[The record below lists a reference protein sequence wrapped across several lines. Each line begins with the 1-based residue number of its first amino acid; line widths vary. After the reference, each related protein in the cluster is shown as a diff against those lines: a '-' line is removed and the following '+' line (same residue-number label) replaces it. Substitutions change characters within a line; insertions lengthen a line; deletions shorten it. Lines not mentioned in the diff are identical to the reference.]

1 MVGICLVAES
11 FLKVHLSQHYV
22 LHAKYMQIHFQ
33 VYPSRAGK
41 NSEKIFKASKMN
53 LSEGTENIQKT
64 LENREFCQSVVL

>member
-1 MVGICLVAES
+1 MVVIHLVAES

-41 NSEKIFKASKMN
+41 NLERIFKVSKVN
-53 LSEGTENIQKT
+53 LSEGKENIQKT
-64 LENREFCQSVVL
+64 IENREFCQSVAL